1 MNTAFQKR
9 QELNSGT
16 QQIDENTESFRNFIR
31 KFRNSPVT
39 KKDYTDF
46 FKRFMHYCNLPETRT
61 KIGVEVEDNTDFLL
75 FGNDNKKIQNIIKRY
90 IDYSYDRGL
99 SPSTVRVHYNAIKH
113 FYESNEVVLNWALVK
128 DWVGA
133 FTNIKRAMDMPYTY
147 EEIHRMLD
155 KADERKRVMVLLLA
169 STGMRRGAL
178 SELRY
183 GDIKWIE
190 DFQIYEIT
198 VYRGFRQEY
207 RTFCSMECAFSLNSY
222 LDFRRRHG
230 ETITEDSYLMRKQF
244 DKRNN
249 QIHPKVSA
257 ASDPPEKHKLG
268 YKGIETL
275 IIQLISDA
283 GIRSGENKVTR
294 KGDRYRNMLAH
305 SFRKFFENK
314 CLESGLDPFYASV
327 LMGHKAGIG
336 VEKHYYRP
344 DAITGANSLVELY
357 AKKATPY
364 LTISEENR
372 MKLKNRE
379 LEMKNK
385 ENQERFNLAIEQ
397 RDKQTK
403 DSMDSVY
410 VKIVE
415 LRQEIEDMKK
425 NKK

>member
-1 MNTAFQKR
+1 
-9 QELNSGT
+9 
-16 QQIDENTESFRNFIR
+16 
-31 KFRNSPVT
+31 
-39 KKDYTDF
+39 
-46 FKRFMHYCNLPETRT
+46 MHYCNLPETRT
-61 KIGVEVEDNTDFLL
+61 KIGVEVGDNTDFLL

-90 IDYSYDRGL
+90 IDYQYDRGL

-113 FYESNEVVLNWALVK
+113 FYESNEVVLNWALVR
-128 DWVGA
+128 DWVGT

-198 VYRGFRQEY
+198 VYKGFRQEY

-249 QIHPKVSA
+249 QRHPKVSD

-357 AKKATPY
+357 AKKAAPY

-372 MKLKNRE
+372 LKLKNRE
-379 LEMKNK
+379 LEMRNK
-385 ENQERFNLAIEQ
+385 ENEERFKIMIEETEKVTNRLKTQ
-397 RDKQTK
+397 
-403 DSMDSVY
+403 S
-410 VKIVE
+410 
-415 LRQEIEDMKK
+415 
-425 NKK
+425 

>member
-1 MNTAFQKR
+1 
-9 QELNSGT
+9 
-16 QQIDENTESFRNFIR
+16 
-31 KFRNSPVT
+31 
-39 KKDYTDF
+39 
-46 FKRFMHYCNLPETRT
+46 MHYCNLPETRT
-61 KIGVEVEDNTDFLL
+61 KIGVEVEDNTDFLF
-75 FGNDNKKIQNIIKRY
+75 FGSDNKRIQNIIKSY

-357 AKKATPY
+357 ANKAAPY

>member
-1 MNTAFQKR
+1 MQTPLKAQSELIFDNDPLPRRGKK
-9 QELNSGT
+9 LNSGT

-75 FGNDNKKIQNIIKRY
+75 FGNDNKKIQNIIKRF
-90 IDYSYDRGL
+90 IDYQYDRGL

-113 FYESNEVVLNWALVK
+113 FYESNEIILNWALVR
-128 DWVGA
+128 DWVGTS
-133 FTNIKRAMDMPYTY
+133 TNIKRAMDMPYTY

-155 KADERKRVMVLLLA
+155 KADERKRVMILLLA

-190 DFQIYEIT
+190 EFQIYEIT
-198 VYRGFRQEY
+198 VYKGFRQEY

-249 QIHPKVSA
+249 QTHPKVSA

-314 CLESGLDPFYASV
+314 CLESGLDPFLCICSY
-327 LMGHKAGIG
+327 G
-336 VEKHYYRP
+336 
-344 DAITGANSLVELY
+344 T
-357 AKKATPY
+357 
-364 LTISEENR
+364 
-372 MKLKNRE
+372 
-379 LEMKNK
+379 
-385 ENQERFNLAIEQ
+385 
-397 RDKQTK
+397 
-403 DSMDSVY
+403 
-410 VKIVE
+410 
-415 LRQEIEDMKK
+415 
-425 NKK
+425 